1 MMKNINKIIEHL
13 GGWKNALQLVKP
25 SSNTLTIMIIV
36 LVLIV
41 FFPENQWGFADEN
54 KSKETQHSII
64 SDHSD
69 KETTSMT
76 STPEE
81 NTQTI
86 TQEES
91 PETIPEESIVTDTE
105 VNDDSTTNM
114 ENNTINTPSNNDN
127 TVNNN
132 PNNDNN
138 QNPGNNEPQE
148 LITQNSKIKTFEK
161 YDPIYDPIVD
171 HYFNE
176 TLKMNNSFATIE
188 NSYNR

>member
-1 MMKNINKIIEHL
+1 MMKNIKKIIDHL

-25 SSNTLTIMIIV
+25 SKNTFTMILIV
-36 LVLIV
+36 LVLII
-41 FFPENQWGFADEN
+41 FFPENEWGFADEN
-54 KSKETQHSII
+54 NKKESEHSII
-64 SDHSD
+64 SGYLD
-69 KETTSMT
+69 KETTT
-76 STPEE
+76 SSPTPQE
-81 NTQTI
+81 NNQTI
-86 TQEES
+86 TREES
-91 PETIPEESIVTDTE
+91 PEITPKETIITDTE

-114 ENNTINTPSNNDN
+114 ENNSINTSDNNDN